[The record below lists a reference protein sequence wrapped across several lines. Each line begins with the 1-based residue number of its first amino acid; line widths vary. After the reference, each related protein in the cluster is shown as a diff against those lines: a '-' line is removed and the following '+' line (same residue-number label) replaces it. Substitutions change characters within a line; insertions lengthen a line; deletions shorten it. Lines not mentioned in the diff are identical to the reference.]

1 MSICD
6 SNPLPRLIYLT
17 SIELQAHADEV
28 LRPYELTLEQFH
40 PLKIILLEG
49 GAVGQSSLCGLA
61 SKTPANMT
69 RILDRLAAKD
79 FIERRPD
86 PLDRRAFIVH
96 LTPEG
101 ERLVNEVAELFAG
114 YLNKIVM
121 NGISSKDEECC
132 RRVLKRINDN
142 LSRITPDTV

>member
-17 SIELQAHADEV
+17 SIVLQAHADEV

-49 GAVGQSSLCGLA
+49 GAVGQSNLCGLA

-69 RILDRLAAKD
+69 RILDRLAAKN

-86 PLDRRAFIVH
+86 PLDRRAFIIH
-96 LTPEG
+96 LTEDG
-101 ERLVNEVAELFAG
+101 EKLVNEVAGLFAG

-121 NGISSKDEECC
+121 NDISSEDEECC
-132 RRVLKRINDN
+132 RRVLKRIIDN
-142 LSRITPDTV
+142 LGRITPDAV

>member
-40 PLKIILLEG
+40 PLKIIFLEG
-49 GAVGQSSLCGLA
+49 GDVGQSSLCGLA

-69 RILDRLAAKD
+69 RILDRLAAKN
-79 FIERRPD
+79 FIERRPA
-86 PLDRRAFIVH
+86 PLDRRAFIIH
-96 LTPEG
+96 LTPGG
-101 ERLVNEVAELFAG
+101 EKLVNEVAELFAS

-121 NGISSKDEECC
+121 NGISSADEECC
-132 RRVLKRINDN
+132 RRVLKQINDN
-142 LSRITPDTV
+142 LGRITPDVV